1 MFFFTPVAYFS
12 QKMLRASKIERTYK
26 KTDVS
31 INEHNILCRHLYVAI
46 KRKKFRRERK
56 KKICVHIR
64 KIIVKCNKVKINIR
78 AAFCVDVEIIKFPSD
93 DEMTFG
99 AGVRL

>member
-1 MFFFTPVAYFS
+1 MF
-12 QKMLRASKIERTYK
+12 
-26 KTDVS
+26 
-31 INEHNILCRHLYVAI
+31 HI
-46 KRKKFRRERK
+46 K
-56 KKICVHIR
+56 

-78 AAFCVDVEIIKFPSD
+78 AAICDDVEIIMVLSD